1 MVYPSNINL
10 NLNTQYVLPI
20 PTAQQGDTARVLTF
34 NILDNG
40 VPFNLTG
47 KTVRAK
53 ILKPDNTKCYNDL
66 TITNATGGECDL
78 KLTTQ
83 VLAVAGK
90 VNCQLEIKEGEEL
103 LSTIIFPIDVEP
115 SIDISGA
122 AESTNEFTALQNG
135 ITKLDEWDK
144 YFQETSGAIE
154 EKYTTRLNAVESSLE
169 DKVNKERGKGLSTN
183 DYSNLE
189 KEEVAKIKNKADT
202 IRVDE
207 LERQIG
213 QGVTDEQLKNA
224 VQAKVD
230 DGTISSIQIG
240 KDGVDTINLRNKS
253 VTVGKTDFVTCGKNL
268 FDKDDETMINRF
280 TAPDG
285 SGSNSPDWRQVVI
298 PVIPS
303 EKYTFSGCRKMI
315 CYYSDSDGVVDGGVD
330 TSENVT
336 IATPLSATKVKVSIK
351 AVDLDKF
358 MVEKSSRY
366 TGYEPYIYKF
376 TKSKNEELN
385 NINYI
390 ILNVNP
396 TNYRS
401 TLESIK
407 DNSSFY
413 KRYILLL
420 EQGVYDIYSMMTDY
434 EKDSDTFCGLYTP
447 KFTECYAC
455 GDVKIILESPS
466 MKRKLSPVN
475 LDVTASINN
484 CTVVAKN
491 CRYAIHDDWTE
502 RKWFDN
508 TEIEDYWSEAFYK
521 GFIRKCKNVTTEI
534 NGSYV
539 GASWG
544 CGTVNA
550 TNWIFENCNIG
561 NSSEYSFICH
571 NDNSSMLGANLTF
584 INCRTNGGKIRFSS
598 LNKGLKANCFA
609 HMYGNKAIGVDLT
622 EEDSV
627 NFGSGIRWK
636 VDGFGNTFNNSNVSI
651 SNTDGIDYKS
661 NIDLI

>member
-1 MVYPSNINL
+1 MRDYKLTL
-10 NLNTQYVLPI
+10 NLVTNEAPGSKIFKQY
-20 PTAQQGDTARVLTF
+20 DTGNEIELELYQNEHLNADEKLVLTDESVLAF
-34 NILDNG
+34 FKRQDGQVLQKNCTVRNGNVIVTTSKDVLG
-40 VPFNLTG
+40 VPGVLE
-47 KTVRAK
+47 
-53 ILKPDNTKCYNDL
+53 L
-66 TITNATGGECDL
+66 ECL
-78 KLTTQ
+78 VKK
-83 VLAVAGK
+83 G
-90 VNCQLEIKEGEEL
+90 
-103 LSTIIFPIDVEP
+103 DVETTTTRMTFTVQE
-115 SIDISGA
+115 SIARD
-122 AESTNEFTALQNG
+122 
-135 ITKLDEWDK
+135 
-144 YFQETSGAIE
+144 GAIE
-154 EKYTTRLNAVESSLE
+154 EDPRYTSDLVTELLDVRDNVKAETIGKIEEVASDLE
-169 DKVNKERGKGLSTN
+169 DKVNKEQGKGLSTN

-455 GDVKIILESPS
+455 GDAKIILESPS

-598 LNKGLKANCFA
+598 LNKDLKANCFA

-651 SNTDGIDYKS
+651 SNTDGIDYES

>member
-1 MVYPSNINL
+1 MRDYKLTL
-10 NLNTQYVLPI
+10 NLVTNEAPDSKIFKQY
-20 PTAQQGDTARVLTF
+20 DTGNEIELELYQNEHLNADEKLVLTDESVLAF
-34 NILDNG
+34 FKRQDGQVLQKNCTIRNGNAIVKTAKDVLG
-40 VPFNLTG
+40 VPGILELECMVKKG
-47 KTVRAK
+47 TV
-53 ILKPDNTKCYNDL
+53 
-66 TITNATGGECDL
+66 E
-78 KLTTQ
+78 TTTTRMTFT
-83 VLAVAGK
+83 V
-90 VNCQLEIKEGEEL
+90 KE
-103 LSTIIFPIDVEP
+103 
-115 SIDISGA
+115 SIARD
-122 AESTNEFTALQNG
+122 
-135 ITKLDEWDK
+135 
-144 YFQETSGAIE
+144 GAIE
-154 EKYTTRLNAVESSLE
+154 EDPRYTSDLVTELLDVRDNVKAETIGKIEEVASQLG
-169 DKVNKERGKGLSTN
+169 DKVNKEQGKGLSTN

-366 TGYEPYIYKF
+366 TGYEPFIYKF
-376 TKSKNEELN
+376 KKSKDKEFN

-407 DNSSFY
+407 DGSFY
-413 KRYILLL
+413 KRYIVLL
-420 EQGVYDIYSMMTDY
+420 ESGVYDIYSMMSEP
-434 EKDSDTFCGLYTP
+434 EKNSNTFCGVYTP

-455 GDVKIILESPS
+455 GDAKIILESPS
-466 MKRKLSPVN
+466 MKSKLSPVN

-502 RKWFDN
+502 RKWFN
-508 TEIEDYWSEAFYK
+508 NIEIEDYWSEAFYK

-598 LNKGLKANCFA
+598 LNKGLKASCFA